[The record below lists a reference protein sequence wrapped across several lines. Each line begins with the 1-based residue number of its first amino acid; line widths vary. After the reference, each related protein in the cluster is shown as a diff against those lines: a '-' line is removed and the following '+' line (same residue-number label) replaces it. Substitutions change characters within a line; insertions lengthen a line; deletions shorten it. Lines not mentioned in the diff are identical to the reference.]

1 MNSITCIKV
10 IRTGQADS
18 IEAVEVH
25 GANLS
30 YDTTAT
36 NGAGMVTE
44 VFDTNVKVA
53 TFAHTREVA
62 AIPGHNDLKFTMSR
76 GEAEVVLDALR
87 RVTDTPL
94 NTYRREVLVDL
105 FERVLSGPEEKPKGT
120 GGIRNVPWH
129 AWPST
134 GQDSGTKPE
143 NWRFDISTSADA
155 PQD

>member
-1 MNSITCIKV
+1 MSSITCIRV
-10 IRTGQADS
+10 QRSGREGY
-18 IEAVEVH
+18 EAVDVH

-53 TFAHTREVA
+53 TFAHTLEVTT
-62 AIPGHNDLKFTMSR
+62 IPGHNDLKFTMSR
-76 GEAEVVLDALR
+76 GEAEVILDALR

-94 NTYRREVLVDL
+94 NTYRREVLADL
-105 FERVLSGPEEKPKGT
+105 FERMLKGPEQKEKGA
-120 GGIRNVPWH
+120 GGITNVPWH
-129 AWPST
+129 AWPATPQES
-134 GQDSGTKPE
+134 TKPE
-143 NWRFDISTSADA
+143 NWRFDISTSTDT